1 MSYFGRTFSANAAST
16 SARFPEFVMNS
27 IATVHAPARVR
38 LTLLFAGIVALLGS
52 CVVTAPAQAGYYEGY
67 GYNPCS
73 YRCGYPAYHYY
84 PRYRYHSGCYSC
96 GRHLIYER
104 RYVEREYVERRYGY
118 GGYRRHYGYNPYY
131 RSHYGYYPYGGY
143 RPSGY
148 GYGQGSGY
156 GYGQGSGY
164 GYGGVGR
171 RWPVPPLDG
180 DGPYAEGY
188 EDPPRPPAPIWDGR
202 EY

>member
-1 MSYFGRTFSANAAST
+1 LCNASYFGRTFSANAAST
-16 SARFPEFVMNS
+16 GARILEFAMNS
-27 IATVHAPARVR
+27 IATVHAPARGR
-38 LTLLFAGIVALLGS
+38 LVLLFVGIVALLGS
-52 CVVTAPAQAGYYEGY
+52 SVATVPAQAGYYE

-84 PRYRYHSGCYSC
+84 PRYRYHYGCYAC

-118 GGYRRHYGYNPYY
+118 GGYRRHYGYYPYY
-131 RSHYGYYPYGGY
+131 RRHYGYYPYEGY
-143 RPSGY
+143 RPSSY
-148 GYGQGSGY
+148 GYGG
-156 GYGQGSGY
+156 GY

-180 DGPYAEGY
+180 DGPYAERY
-188 EDPPRPPAPIWDGR
+188 EDPPRPPAPIWGDR
-202 EY
+202 DY